1 MQSELSFKKNLAL
14 VFDED
19 LGTRPL
25 KWHNWAD
32 ILIIAMIVLST
43 VAVFLG
49 TFELS
54 SAWQRVLKVV
64 DWVVMAFFT
73 VEVSLRIWC
82 ADLIDPKYKG
92 FWGRVRYCCSFYGLI
107 DFLATYPVWLGMAF
121 PLMPAKLFQI
131 FRVLRVARLFR
142 VFRYMKAFRF
152 LGEAVSSKKREM
164 FVSLMFLII
173 VTIVLS
179 FILFLVEHSANPEMV
194 GDGWRSIVWSFA
206 KYIGDP
212 GKIVDE
218 PLVTTGGRIISFL
231 VGIMGIA
238 IFAVPIG
245 LLSSGFSEAIEKDS
259 RSEELNDYRQRLLKA
274 FKRIH
279 SNDFR
284 AYLGKE
290 AVNPDGTN
298 KYYFVPNMIPVTRLE
313 VKGIKKE
320 DVIDVVNEFPE
331 FRLKNMASAMST
343 EEHPDDRLVVEHF
356 PLNTDYGC
364 KVDRGSNITIVCT
377 TSRNEVG
384 IGWFAY
390 YLAKMG
396 GFNYISKELEV
407 DPEDGDSFYAI
418 GNQIKVDGMTKEELE
433 KDPKLYGKELKL
445 YRLKY
450 ERREAFLKDL
460 ESMCGGEN
468 HWCIML
474 LSAIKNSNN
483 TDDFHFSHTKKDGA
497 DPAVMDTATYQSLF
511 DAFQTLMQDEFQ
523 LSAVQTTRYPLLPS
537 NLAYKLKKDGCNV
550 NAFTIRMSSQ
560 LICFDARVHAVLYR
574 MAEVLNE
581 QLKGQG
587 MLDADLK
594 DFAKQTFGYPEIAKY
609 RSAEDNCTL

>member
-1 MQSELSFKKNLAL
+1 MNTQDKLSFKKNLAL

-19 LGTRPL
+19 LSTRPY

-32 ILIIAMIVLST
+32 ILIIVMIVLST

-54 SAWQRVLKVV
+54 PALQRAMKVV
-64 DWVVMAFFT
+64 DWVVMVFFT
-73 VEVSLRIWC
+73 VEVSLRIWA
-82 ADLIDPKYKG
+82 ADEIDPKYKG
-92 FWGRVRYCCSFYGLI
+92 FKGRIKYCLSFYGLV
-107 DFLATYPVWLGMAF
+107 DFLSTYPVWLSFIF
-121 PLMPAKLFQI
+121 PLMPVKLFQI

-179 FILFLVEHSANPEMV
+179 FILFLVEHNANPDMV
-194 GDGWRSIVWSFA
+194 GNGWRSIVWSFA

-259 RSEELNDYRQRLLKA
+259 RSEELKDFRQRLLKA

-284 AYLGKE
+284 AYLGKD
-290 AVNPDGTN
+290 AVNSDGLN
-298 KYYFVPNMIPVTRLE
+298 KYYFVPNMIPVTKLE
-313 VKGIKKE
+313 VRGIKKE

-331 FRLKNMASAMST
+331 FRLKNMASAMSA

-377 TSRNEVG
+377 TSLNEVG

-390 YLAKMG
+390 HLAKLG
-396 GFNYISKELEV
+396 GFNYISKEMEA

-418 GNQIKVDGMTKEELE
+418 GNKIKVEGMTKEELE
-433 KDPKLYGKELKL
+433 KDPRLYGKELKL

-450 ERREAFLKDL
+450 ERRQAFLKDL
-460 ESMCGGEN
+460 EGMCGGEN
-468 HWCIML
+468 QWCIML
-474 LSAIKNSNN
+474 LSAIKNSSN
-483 TDDFHFSHTKKDGA
+483 TDDFHFSHAKKDGA
-497 DPAVMDTATYQSLF
+497 DPAVMDTNTYFGLF
-511 DAFQTLMQDEFQ
+511 EAFRTLMQDEFQ
-523 LSAVQTTRYPLLPS
+523 LSSVQTTRYPLLPS
-537 NLAYKLKKDGCNV
+537 NLGYKLQKDGCQV
-550 NAFTIRMSSQ
+550 NAFTIRVSSQ
-560 LICFDARVHAVLYR
+560 LVCFDARVHAVLYR
-574 MAEVLNE
+574 MAEVING
-581 QLKGQG
+581 QLHGQG
-587 MLDADLK
+587 MIDADRE
-594 DFAKQTFGYPEIAKY
+594 DFAKQTFGYPEVEVKTE
-609 RSAEDNCTL
+609 R

>member
-1 MQSELSFKKNLAL
+1 MDTQKEMSFKEKLVL

-19 LGTRPL
+19 LGTRPY

-32 ILIIAMIVLST
+32 ILIIVMIVLST

-49 TFELS
+49 TFEISPAL
-54 SAWQRVLKVV
+54 QRVLKVI
-64 DWVVMAFFT
+64 DWIVQIFFT

-92 FWGRVRYCCSFYGLI
+92 FWGRVKYCFSFYGLI
-107 DFLATYPVWLGMAF
+107 DFLATYPVWLGFIF
-121 PLMPAKLFQI
+121 PMMPVKLFQI

-173 VTIVLS
+173 VTVVLS
-179 FILFLVEHSANPEMV
+179 FILFLVEHSASPDMV
-194 GDGWRSIVWSFA
+194 GNGWRSIVWSFA

-245 LLSSGFSEAIEKDS
+245 LLSSGFSEAIEKDT
-259 RSEELNDYRQRLLKA
+259 RTEELKDYRQRLLKA

-284 AYLGKE
+284 AYLGKD
-290 AVNPDGTN
+290 AINSDGFN
-298 KYYFVPNMIPVTRLE
+298 KYYFVPQMAPITKLE
-313 VKGIKKE
+313 VGGLKKE
-320 DVIDVVNEFPE
+320 DVIDVVNEFTE

-377 TSRNEVG
+377 SSCNEVG

-390 YLAKMG
+390 YLAKLG

-407 DPEDGDSFYAI
+407 DSADMDSYYAI
-418 GNQIKVDGMTKEELE
+418 GNKVKVDGMTKEELE
-433 KDPKLYGKELKL
+433 KDPKLYGEELERYRQKE
-445 YRLKY
+445 
-450 ERREAFLKDL
+450 ERRKAFLKDL
-460 ESMCGGEN
+460 KEMCGGEN
-468 HWCIML
+468 RWCIML
-474 LSAIKNSNN
+474 LSAIKNTNN
-483 TDDFHFSHTKKDGA
+483 TDDFHFAHTKKEGA
-497 DPAVMDTATYQSLF
+497 DPAVMDMDTYQSLF
-511 DAFQTLMQDEFQ
+511 AAFQTLMQDEFQ

-537 NLAYKLKKDGCNV
+537 NLGYKLREDGCHV
-550 NAFTIRMSSQ
+550 NAFTIRVSSH

-574 MAEVLNE
+574 MAEVLNG
-581 QLKGQG
+581 QLQGQG
-587 MLDADLK
+587 ILDADLK
-594 DFAKQTFGYPEIAKY
+594 DFAKQTFGYSEVEVKI
-609 RSAEDNCTL
+609 